1 MRNKSLIAGLAFA
14 LVSVAL
20 VLGGL
25 TLSYAEA
32 IKQATPTPVLALVF
46 PTVTP
51 QVLPSPTLVQPSPTA
66 LPSATAEPS
75 LPPTLTPTAC
85 PIPAGWTVYT
95 LQPGDTLESLA
106 SVYQVDLEVLV
117 NSNCLSTDST
127 DGMTSIYVPPL
138 ATPTP
143 AVTNTTAP
151 CSQPPG
157 WIVYTIQAGD
167 YLGRIASTYNITLAQ
182 LREVNC
188 LGSLSVIR
196 PGQKLYV
203 PSPASG
209 TNTATP
215 SS

>member
-32 IKQATPTPVLALVF
+32 IKQATPTPVMALVF
-46 PTVTP
+46 PTVTQP
-51 QVLPSPTLVQPSPTA
+51 VLPSPTTVQPTSTV
-66 LPSATAEPS
+66 LPSTTIEPS

-85 PIPAGWTVYT
+85 PLPAGWTVYT
-95 LQPGDTLESLA
+95 LQPGDTLQSLA
-106 SVYQVDLEVLV
+106 VDRQVELMELV
-117 NSNCLSTDST
+117 KGNCLPTAFT
-127 DGMTSIYVPPL
+127 TGMTSVYLPP
-138 ATPTP
+138 AASPTP
-143 AVTNTTAP
+143 AITDTLAP
-151 CSQPPG
+151 CAQPPG
-157 WIVYTIQAGD
+157 WIVYTIQSGD
-167 YLGRIASTYNITLAQ
+167 YLSRIASTYHITLAE
-182 LREVNC
+182 LRDVNC
-188 LGSLSVIR
+188 LGSSSVIR

-203 PSPASG
+203 PGPTSG